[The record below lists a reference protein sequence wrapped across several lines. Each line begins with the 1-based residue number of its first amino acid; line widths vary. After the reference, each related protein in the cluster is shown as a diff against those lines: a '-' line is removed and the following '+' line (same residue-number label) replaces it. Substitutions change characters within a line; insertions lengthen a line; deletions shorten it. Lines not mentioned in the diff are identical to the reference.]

1 MGFMRN
7 VFSFGMGTIFGVYLA
22 QTYTLPP
29 LKMLYDQGLEMGK
42 ALEKAY
48 KKQEPNPP
56 KAKEDA

>member
-1 MGFMRN
+1 MGLVGN

-29 LKMLYDQGLEMGK
+29 LKMLYEQGLEMGK

-48 KKQEPNPP
+48 KKKELTPP